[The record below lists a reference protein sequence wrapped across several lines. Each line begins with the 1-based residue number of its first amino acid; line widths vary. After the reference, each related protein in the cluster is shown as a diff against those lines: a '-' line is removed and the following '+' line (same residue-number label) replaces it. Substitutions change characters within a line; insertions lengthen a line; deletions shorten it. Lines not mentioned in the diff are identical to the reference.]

1 MSFPINITYHGLPP
15 SPALSADIHER
26 ALKLARFAPRLQSCQ
41 ITVRRSERR
50 HQKGNR
56 FLVTVQAT
64 MPGAEFKAGRISDAN
79 QTHQD
84 VYVAAHDAMDAL
96 RRQFEDFA
104 RLQRDKLQQPG
115 ATS

>member
-50 HQKGNR
+50 HHKGNR

-64 MPGAEFKAGRISDAN
+64 MPGAEFKAGRTSDAN